1 MLKNWIEL
9 TNKIIVFISIA
20 LFLLVFI
27 TGIKIPVFWLVCAVL
42 IAGSVITI
50 IKEKQLNAIIIVSS
64 SLLAIHFMTKIVS
77 AYARISPDLID
88 SALILARGLGLLFVI
103 VTAIILIIYNRSPS
117 KEKTSNL
124 VNGITDITDK
134 IAKKSS
140 SKKAGNEIVHN
151 SVYLCQDSQN
161 ENNEIILPG
170 KDRYLHTLLIGS
182 TGTGK
187 TTTVL
192 APMVWQDLWS
202 YYQGNPLGIT
212 IVAPDHEFC
221 YQVRDWCQTLGIPYN
236 IIDLDSPDTSKFNPL
251 EGDSLIV
258 SEIMRTVLR
267 STFGEQEAFFAQAQ
281 EQHAKNTML
290 LLKKLRGDNLTLFDV
305 YQALMDIEEVQGL
318 VDQYVDL
325 YGEDVVTTYF
335 KKEAFGRNKDKL
347 HQFAMGLRLQISDL
361 LANDTVYNVLVGRSD
376 INLDRHM
383 SEGGVLLINTAQGK
397 MGRLS
402 RVFGQFIIMHIQNAV
417 FRRPG
422 DEFNRIPHFLYIDEL
437 PVYFNP
443 ELEDLL
449 NRGRK
454 YRCACV
460 FTIQGPS
467 QLERGKSQGESMRD
481 VVINGCRNKIV
492 IGIESSDDAQL
503 LSELFG
509 EEENIEIRK
518 TRKRFTL
525 LAHTIQETTKD
536 KPRFTYTDVM
546 ELKPWHGIVKIVVNG
561 KNQQPV
567 LGKFEEPWIFLDK
580 VSKQLSRIRRHRV
593 SM

>member
-1 MLKNWIEL
+1 MAF
-9 TNKIIVFISIA
+9 TSKIIVFISIA

-27 TGIKIPVFWLVCAVL
+27 TGKELPLFGIICAIL
-42 IAGSVITI
+42 ITGSIVSI
-50 IKEKQLNAIIIVSS
+50 IKEKQFNTIIIASA
-64 SLLAIHFMTKIVS
+64 SLIAIHYMSKIVS
-77 AYARISPDLID
+77 AYARISPNLVD
-88 SALILARGLGLLFVI
+88 SSLILARGIGLLIVI
-103 VTAIILIIYNRSPS
+103 VTAIILFIYNRSS
-117 KEKTSNL
+117 GKEKTSNL
-124 VNGITDITDK
+124 MNGITDITDK
-134 IAKKSS
+134 IAKKATN
-140 SKKAGNEIVHN
+140 KKAGNEIVHN
-151 SVYLCQDSQN
+151 SVYICQDSEN
-161 ENNEIILPG
+161 ENNKIILPG

-202 YYQGNPLGIT
+202 YYQGDPLGMT

-221 YQVRDWCQTLGIPYN
+221 YQVRDWCQALGIPYN

-251 EGDSLIV
+251 EGDPLIV

-290 LLKKLRGDNLTLFDV
+290 LLKKLRGDNLTLLDV
-305 YQALMDIEEVQGL
+305 YHALMDIEEVQGL
-318 VDQYVDL
+318 VDQYVDQ

-361 LANDTVYNVLVGRSD
+361 LANDVVYNVLVGRSD

-383 SEGGVLLINTAQGK
+383 NEGGVLLVNTAQGK

-402 RVFGQFIIMHIQNAV
+402 RVFGQFVIMHIQNAV

-422 DEFNRIPHFLYIDEL
+422 DEFTRIPHYLYIDEL

-467 QLERGKSQGESMRD
+467 QLERGKSQGESMRE
-481 VVINGCRNKIV
+481 VVINGCRNKVV

-503 LSELFG
+503 LSEMFG
-509 EEENIEIRK
+509 EKEDIEIRK

-525 LAHTIQETTKD
+525 LAHTIAETTKD
-536 KPRFTYTDVM
+536 KPRFSYTDVM
-546 ELKPWHGIVKIVVNG
+546 ALKPC
-561 KNQQPV
+561 
-567 LGKFEEPWIFLDK
+567 L
-580 VSKQLSRIRRHRV
+580 LSR
-593 SM
+593 

>member
-1 MLKNWIEL
+1 MLKNWVIF
-9 TNKIIVFISIA
+9 TSKIIVFISIA

-27 TGIKIPVFWLVCAVL
+27 TGKELPLFGVICAIL
-42 IAGSVITI
+42 IAGGIVSI
-50 IKEKQLNAIIIVSS
+50 IKEKQFNTIIIASA
-64 SLLAIHFMTKIVS
+64 SLIAIHYMSKIVS
-77 AYARISPDLID
+77 AYARISPNLVD
-88 SALILARGLGLLFVI
+88 SSLILARGIGLLIVM
-103 VTAIILIIYNRSPS
+103 VTAIILFIYNRSS
-117 KEKTSNL
+117 GKEKTSNL
-124 VNGITDITDK
+124 VNKITDIKDK
-134 IAKKSS
+134 IAKNTTN
-140 SKKAGNEIVHN
+140 KKAEKEIVHN
-151 SVYLCQDSQN
+151 SVYICQDSKS
-161 ENNEIILPG
+161 EDKIILPG

-202 YYQGNPLGIT
+202 YYQGNPLGMT

-251 EGDSLIV
+251 EGDPLIV

-376 INLDRHM
+376 INLDLHM

-492 IGIESSDDAQL
+492 IGIESSGDAQL

-509 EEENIEIRK
+509 EEENVEIRK

-580 VSKQLSRIRRHRV
+580 VSKQLNGIRRHRV